1 MSYSTSGA
9 AIKPCCYHLLSSAIT
24 LDSSTVGSAVP
35 PANVPSAV
43 ITTYRNSRPRIKYTP
58 LLAIGCWLYSA
69 GWRVLAGGCRLYS
82 AGYTVL
88 AGGCWL
94 EGAGGRV
101 LAVAQWVC
109 TRCREGR
116 VTVRTRGLAHL
127 VALRGMAMSL
137 IADEL
142 EIWPQLHSPATD

>member
-1 MSYSTSGA
+1 M
-9 AIKPCCYHLLSSAIT
+9 LLSSAIT

-43 ITTYRNSRPRIKYTP
+43 ITTYRNSHPRIKYTP
-58 LLAIGCWLYSA
+58 L
-69 GWRVLAGGCRLYS
+69 
-82 AGYTVL
+82 L